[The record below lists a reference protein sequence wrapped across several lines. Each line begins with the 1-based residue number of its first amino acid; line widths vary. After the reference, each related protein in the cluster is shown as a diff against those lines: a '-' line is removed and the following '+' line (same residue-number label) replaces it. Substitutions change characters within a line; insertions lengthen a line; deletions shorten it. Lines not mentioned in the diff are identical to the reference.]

1 MQIIISPVVT
11 EIQTRKLYELFATKV
26 YFNVS
31 DENITFSDTQLELLK
46 QGVEYSSF
54 LPILSGFLRCY
65 SSLYSIVGVFS
76 FNTVA
81 VVLPISRC
89 IQVPRFC
96 IICD

>member
-1 MQIIISPVVT
+1 MFDKQIIISPVVT
-11 EIQTRKLYELFATKV
+11 EIQTRNLYELFATKV

-46 QGVEYSSF
+46 QGVEDPSF

-65 SSLYSIVGVFS
+65 PSLYSIVGVLS
-76 FNTVA
+76 LRTIV

-89 IQVPRFC
+89 IQVS
-96 IICD
+96 